1 MTISFTRTREQL
13 SRMVLKKLQV
23 MGAADSD
30 NSTDMTDIY
39 EAIDIRLKEIHTLG
53 IFWRK
58 VAPLGVSASTDGSAN
73 SVSFT
78 VDILFPI
85 SLHVTDSSSDYKI
98 DIITPKQYAAISD
111 KTDTGT
117 PTKAVWDGSAHFT
130 FWPVADASMSVN
142 LIYES
147 IASDTAA
154 ATAPDVDTAMLRAL
168 RDMVCYDVGDEFNQS
183 EQRMQR
189 FEREAKMAEL
199 RIRKLTVPR
208 TDPQPVPVDDWY
220 DENKMDNNYYT
231 E

>member
-39 EAIDIRLKEIHTLG
+39 EAIDIRLKEIHSLG

-78 VDILFPI
+78 ADILFPI
-85 SLHVTDSSSDYKI
+85 ALHVTDSSSDYKI
-98 DIITPKQYAAISD
+98 DIITAKQYAAISD
-111 KTDTGT
+111 KTETGT
-117 PTKAVWDGSAHFT
+117 PTKALWDQSAHFT
-130 FWPVADASMSVN
+130 FWPVPDSSMSVG

-154 ATAPDVDTAMLRAL
+154 ATAPESV
-168 RDMVCYDVGDEFNQS
+168 V
-183 EQRMQR
+183 
-189 FEREAKMAEL
+189 
-199 RIRKLTVPR
+199 
-208 TDPQPVPVDDWY
+208 
-220 DENKMDNNYYT
+220 
-231 E
+231 